1 MENPFQVKTNSIKLK
16 QVEEFYRT
24 VRWLIPSCWICFY
37 IPCPWLSTVLQYLIP
52 FKWVTSKP
60 SEECSPWLLEITPIT
75 HFPCKSGLDVW
86 LMFLRYRVW
95 FFRTWKW
102 WKFNLLKNSRKEWWR
117 TSLLFELF
125 SLHFYYKWKFIQFG
139 NERSINQSKII
150 LEEFGTDIIGW
161 SHILPVGH
169 VVVFAVEMTIQSH
182 KVPFHWTMCG
192 ICSHGELFKS
202 IDWAMYV
209 Q

>member
-24 VRWLIPSCWICFY
+24 VRWLIPSCWNCFY

-125 SLHFYYKWKFIQFG
+125 SLHFYYKWKFYTIWKWKVNKPIKHHFG
-139 NERSINQSKII
+139 RIWNWYYWLISY
-150 LEEFGTDIIGW
+150 FTGW
-161 SHILPVGH
+161 PCG
-169 VVVFAVEMTIQSH
+169 
-182 KVPFHWTMCG
+182 G
-192 ICSHGELFKS
+192 ICSWNDHS
-202 IDWAMYV
+202 IT
-209 Q
+209 